1 MLYIDSAIDE
11 ASRKRRQDL
20 DLQDPED
27 GNKPGKFRSSNP
39 TLDTIRAGLAS
50 KVCDLLL
57 ALLSIF
63 LKHAPKHN
71 HQAREQVMGGNELIS
86 LNRSIIEEVTE
97 IVNNNEP
104 ASDLWPQL
112 RKVNL
117 DYKKKRSD
125 ILEIQKLKAEPVIPR
140 ASTQLG
146 QQDDDWKHRIP
157 DEDVHI
163 LWPLSPQLRIL
174 LQIPASAHKIT
185 IRGKQASLLR
195 SALNYLLMQGNVLYQ
210 YARRAVVC
218 ISPNTVVKINK
229 SQDTTEMHLLDHIH
243 KHSQGLPVPVSF
255 GMITIAGWSYAFTS
269 FIPGVPLDRI
279 WGSLPFDRK
288 CYVREQLNYYF
299 AELRRLPILS
309 KEGYLGGGLT
319 PICKG
324 GHRFTK
330 QSPVPIANNAQF
342 NNFLLDDSLMDPAR
356 LEYLRRCLPSNYQI
370 VVTHGDLCPPNILV
384 ESEDVLTITGI
395 IDWENGGAYPEY
407 WEYINA
413 FRNSFTGKDDW
424 CLYLPESAIGKFF
437 DEYARYR
444 VIGGFARE

>member
-1 MLYIDSAIDE
+1 MHLNHSI
-11 ASRKRRQDL
+11 
-20 DLQDPED
+20 P
-27 GNKPGKFRSSNP
+27 
-39 TLDTIRAGLAS
+39 
-50 KVCDLLL
+50 LLL

-63 LKHAPKHN
+63 LKQAPEQK
-71 HQAREQVMGGNELIS
+71 HQAREQGMHENELIS

-97 IVNNNEP
+97 IVNSNDP

-117 DYKKKRSD
+117 DYKKKRSN
-125 ILEIQKLKAEPVIPR
+125 ILETQKPKAEPVTS
-140 ASTQLG
+140 AQLG

-163 LWPLSPQLRIL
+163 LWPLSPQLQIL
-174 LQIPASAHKIT
+174 LQIPASAHKVT
-185 IRGKQASLLR
+185 VRGEQASLLR
-195 SALNYLLMQGNVLYQ
+195 LALNHLLIQGNVLYQ
-210 YARRAVVC
+210 YARRSVVC
-218 ISPNTVVKINK
+218 ISLDTVVKINK

-243 KHSQGLPVPVSF
+243 KHLEGLPVPVSF
-255 GMITIAGWSYAFTS
+255 GMITIGGWSYAFTS
-269 FIPGVPLDRI
+269 FIPGVPVDRI
-279 WGSLPFDRK
+279 WGSLSFNRK
-288 CYVREQLNYYF
+288 CHVREQLNHHF
-299 AELRRLPILS
+299 AKLRRLPLLS

-324 GHRFTK
+324 GHRFTR
-330 QSPVPIANNAQF
+330 QSPVPIADNTQF
-342 NNFLLDDSLMDPAR
+342 NNFLLNASLMEPAR
-356 LEYLRRCLPSNYQI
+356 LEYLCCCLSSNYQI

-395 IDWENGGAYPEY
+395 IDWENGGAYTEY

-413 FRNSFTGKDDW
+413 FRNSFTSKDDW

-444 VIGGFARE
+444 VIGGFAKE